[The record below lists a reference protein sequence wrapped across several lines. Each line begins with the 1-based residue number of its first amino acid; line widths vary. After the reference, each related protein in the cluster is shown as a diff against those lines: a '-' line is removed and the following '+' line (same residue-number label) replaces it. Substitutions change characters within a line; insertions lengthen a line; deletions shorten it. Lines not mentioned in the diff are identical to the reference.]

1 MGDDARRALR
11 PRGVAI
17 RSGFGRT
24 PGRAD
29 VRGWMTELRSQMQS
43 VVSDIRHPS
52 CDLRP
57 TQILRRVDRGR
68 ALADFE
74 MQLRRGDV
82 AGLTGMRNHL
92 AAFHGLAA
100 LDQNVA
106 GMRVGGDETIGVANQ
121 DQIAIALE
129 LAPGI
134 SYDAVF

>member
-1 MGDDARRALR
+1 MSENF
-11 PRGVAI
+11 P
-17 RSGFGRT
+17 T
-24 PGRAD
+24 
-29 VRGWMTELRSQMQS
+29 
-43 VVSDIRHPS
+43 SDIRDPTS
-52 CDLRP
+52 GSRP
-57 TQILRRVDRGR
+57 TQILRRVYRCR

-134 SYDAVF
+134 SHDAVFRSLDRGALRHGKVDAVILHAVRLGSERYDHAATHR